1 MTDSQNETQN
11 EQGNAGQHYADGSN
25 VLVTRGTKSLPKGT
39 QATVLGYDSVTD
51 SYAVRIDGDPV
62 RYTSVKA
69 GYVGPV
75 PERTFTE
82 SEVREALDAGRSHS
96 VQFPQEAKEALDAVE
111 RSLF

>member
-1 MTDSQNETQN
+1 MTDSQNETQI
-11 EQGNAGQHYADGSN
+11 EQGNTDQQHADGST
-25 VLVTRGTKSLPKGT
+25 VLVKRGTKSLPKGT

-62 RYTSVKA
+62 RYTNVKA

-82 SEVREALDAGRSHS
+82 SEVADALTEAVDSFGGA
-96 VQFPQEAKEALDAVE
+96 AVTPKDVN
-111 RSLF
+111 RFSRTDPS